1 LIAGII
7 TLVVLAAIFPWLIRQ
22 SLRFRARYSSY
33 RGIHFQF
40 VGALAEIY
48 LIAAPLIIFIVPF
61 VLLGLYAEI
70 DDAEPPAWLIAFLG
84 LAMVI
89 YLIVVPYLH
98 YRFKRYQHNNALLG
112 SAEAR
117 FTATAGHFYAVYG
130 ILFGV
135 LLLIVL
141 AFVAIGFLAGAGL
154 FTSEQGAGMAGLG
167 VLLLIIGSYVTYLL
181 LFAAFVVLI
190 QNRIWN
196 HTTVGEVSFRSNAR
210 VLPMA
215 RIYLV
220 NVILLVL
227 TLGLFT
233 PFAVIRS
240 LKYRLESVTAVTVSG
255 MDQFLSGAAVGDVA
269 ATGEGAADLFDFD
282 IGL

>member
-1 LIAGII
+1 L
-7 TLVVLAAIFPWLIRQ
+7 
-22 SLRFRARYSSY
+22 
-33 RGIHFQF
+33 
-40 VGALAEIY
+40 
-48 LIAAPLIIFIVPF
+48 
-61 VLLGLYAEI
+61 
-70 DDAEPPAWLIAFLG
+70 
-84 LAMVI
+84 
-89 YLIVVPYLH
+89 PYLH

-117 FTATAGHFYAVYG
+117 FTATAGNFYAVYG
-130 ILFGV
+130 ILFGI

-141 AFVAIGFLAGAGL
+141 AFVALGFLGGAVL
-154 FTSEQGAGMAGLG
+154 FTSEQGAGVFGIG
-167 VLLLIIGSYVTYLL
+167 VLLLIIGSYVVYLL

-220 NVILLVL
+220 NVILLVV

-240 LKYRLESVTAVTVSG
+240 LKYRLESVTAVTVTG